1 MNFDLL
7 VDLHKG
13 NKRQGPG
20 GDEQTSLALELSGL
34 DRSKPLV
41 IADVGC
47 GTGSSTVMLA
57 ENLNAS
63 IVAIDLFESFLDVL
77 SGEAQKRGVED
88 KIKTVA
94 CSMEDLPFDEE
105 SLDAIW
111 TEGSIYN
118 VGFAKGVEY
127 FKRFLKPGGIL
138 AVSEITWL
146 TTERPE
152 EIQRYWNAEYPEI
165 GTASDKIT
173 TLQNHGYSL
182 KGYFPLPITSWLD
195 NYYEP
200 LEGSFAGF
208 LSRHDSDEARVI
220 VEAARLEIALYRRF
234 SAYYSY
240 GFYIARK
247 VT

>member
-1 MNFDLL
+1 MNFGLL

-77 SGEAQKRGVED
+77 SGEAQKRGVAG

-111 TEGSIYN
+111 AEGSIYN
-118 VGFAKGVEY
+118 VGFTKGVEY

-152 EIQRYWNAEYPEI
+152 EIQRHWHAEYPEI

-173 TLQNHGYSL
+173 TLENHGYSL

-195 NYYEP
+195 NYYKP
-200 LEGSFAGF
+200 LQGSFAGF
-208 LSRHDSDEARVI
+208 LSRHDSDDARAI
-220 VEAARLEIALYRRF
+220 VEAERAEIALYKKY

-240 GFYIARK
+240 GFYIAKK
-247 VT
+247 VN

>member
-1 MNFDLL
+1 MNYDLL

-77 SGEAQKRGVED
+77 SEEAQIRGIAD
-88 KIKTVA
+88 KIKTLA

-111 TEGSIYN
+111 AEGSIYN
-118 VGFAKGVEY
+118 VGFAKGVGY
-127 FKRFLKPGGIL
+127 FNRFLKPGGIL

-152 EIQRYWNAEYPEI
+152 EIQQHWHAEYPEI
-165 GTASDKIT
+165 GTASDKVT
-173 TLQNHGYSL
+173 VLENHGYSL

-200 LEGSFAGF
+200 LENSFAGF
-208 LSRHDSDEARVI
+208 LSRHDSDDARAI
-220 VEAARLEIALYRRF
+220 VEAERLELALYRRF

-240 GFYIARK
+240 GFYIAQK

>member
-1 MNFDLL
+1 MNYDLL
-7 VDLHKG
+7 IDLHKG

-20 GDEQTSLALELSGL
+20 GDGHTRWALETSGL
-34 DRSKPLV
+34 DRVRPLL

-47 GTGSSTVMLA
+47 GTGSSTLTLA

-63 IVAIDLFESFLDVL
+63 IVAIDLFERFLDVL
-77 SGEAQKRGVED
+77 SEEARKRGVAD
-88 KIKTVA
+88 KIKTAA

-111 TEGSIYN
+111 AEGSIYN
-118 VGFAKGVEY
+118 MGFAKGVEY

-138 AVSEITWL
+138 VVSEITWL

-152 EIQRYWNAEYPEI
+152 EVQRHWDAEYPEI
-165 GTASDKIT
+165 GTASDKVMI
-173 TLQNHGYSL
+173 LENHGYSL
-182 KGYFPLPITSWLD
+182 KGYFPLPISSWLD
-195 NYYEP
+195 NYYAP
-200 LEGSFAGF
+200 LQNSFAGF
-208 LSRHDSDEARVI
+208 LSRHDSDDARAI
-220 VEAARLEIALYRRF
+220 VEAERLEITLYRRF

-240 GFYIARK
+240 GFYIAQK

>member
-1 MNFDLL
+1 MNFGLL

-77 SGEAQKRGVED
+77 SGEAQKRGVAG

-111 TEGSIYN
+111 AEGSIYN
-118 VGFAKGVEY
+118 VGFTKGVEY

-152 EIQRYWNAEYPEI
+152 EIQQHWHAEYPEI
-165 GTASDKIT
+165 ATASDKIT
-173 TLQNHGYSL
+173 TLENHGYSL

-195 NYYEP
+195 NYYKP
-200 LEGSFAGF
+200 LQGSFAGF
-208 LSRHDSDEARVI
+208 LSRHDSDDARVI
-220 VEAARLEIALYRRF
+220 VEAQRLEIALYRRF
-234 SAYYSY
+234 SACYSY
-240 GFYIARK
+240 GFYIAKK
-247 VT
+247 VN

>member
-1 MNFDLL
+1 
-7 VDLHKG
+7 
-13 NKRQGPG
+13 
-20 GDEQTSLALELSGL
+20 
-34 DRSKPLV
+34 
-41 IADVGC
+41 
-47 GTGSSTVMLA
+47 MLA

-77 SGEAQKRGVED
+77 SEEAQIRGIAD
-88 KIKTVA
+88 KIKTLA

-111 TEGSIYN
+111 AEGSIYN
-118 VGFAKGVEY
+118 VGFAKGVGY
-127 FKRFLKPGGIL
+127 FNRFLKPGGIL

-152 EIQRYWNAEYPEI
+152 EIQQHWHAEYPEI
-165 GTASDKIT
+165 GTASDKVT
-173 TLQNHGYSL
+173 VLENHGYSL

-200 LEGSFAGF
+200 LENSFAGF
-208 LSRHDSDEARVI
+208 LSRHDSDDARAI
-220 VEAARLEIALYRRF
+220 VEAERLELALYRRF

-240 GFYIARK
+240 GFYIAQK

>member
-7 VDLHKG
+7 VDLHEG

-77 SGEAQKRGVED
+77 SGEAQKRGVAG

-111 TEGSIYN
+111 AEGSI
-118 VGFAKGVEY
+118 
-127 FKRFLKPGGIL
+127 
-138 AVSEITWL
+138 
-146 TTERPE
+146 
-152 EIQRYWNAEYPEI
+152 
-165 GTASDKIT
+165 
-173 TLQNHGYSL
+173 
-182 KGYFPLPITSWLD
+182 
-195 NYYEP
+195 
-200 LEGSFAGF
+200 
-208 LSRHDSDEARVI
+208 
-220 VEAARLEIALYRRF
+220 
-234 SAYYSY
+234 
-240 GFYIARK
+240 
-247 VT
+247 

>member
-1 MNFDLL
+1 MNYDLL

-77 SGEAQKRGVED
+77 SEEAQIRGIAD
-88 KIKTVA
+88 KIKTLA

-111 TEGSIYN
+111 AEGSIYN
-118 VGFAKGVEY
+118 VGFAKGVGY
-127 FKRFLKPGGIL
+127 FNRFLKPGGIL

-152 EIQRYWNAEYPEI
+152 EIQQHWNAEYPEI
-165 GTASDKIT
+165 GTASDKVT
-173 TLQNHGYSL
+173 VLENHGYSL

-200 LEGSFAGF
+200 LENSFAGF
-208 LSRHDSDEARVI
+208 LSRHDSDDARAI
-220 VEAARLEIALYRRF
+220 VEAERLELALYRRF

-240 GFYIARK
+240 GFYIAQK